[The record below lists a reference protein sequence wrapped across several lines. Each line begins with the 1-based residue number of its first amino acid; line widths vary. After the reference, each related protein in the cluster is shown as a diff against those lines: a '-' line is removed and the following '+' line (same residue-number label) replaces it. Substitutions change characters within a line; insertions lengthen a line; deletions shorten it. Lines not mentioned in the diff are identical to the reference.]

1 MFKKQV
7 EKRLSN
13 YKLRLSLIS
22 IFLIYLK
29 KIMNKVNTVFVT
41 IHYNFLNNKLFS
53 NHNRLLEDK

>member
-7 EKRLSN
+7 EKRLSK

-29 KIMNKVNTVFVT
+29 KITSKVKTVFTT
-41 IHYNFLNNKLFS
+41 IHSNFLNNKLFS